1 MAVAQGYGKTSS
13 NGLVFAFDAADMVN
27 SFKGKPGT
35 NVLNGIFRIYDG
47 YSLTTYSNG
56 KLFETNGYTEVV
68 NIPTLGPTTVESV
81 EIYNVYSG
89 YGDDGNFNCC
99 PSLFRYHNSW
109 RSILLQGNTNYTYE
123 IVYKCDSGY
132 THPNFMYHYEY
143 RSDGTYNTEFG
154 VHDNSRRTELGDGW
168 YHAWGSFTTQPTTAD
183 GSFGLWYYNYNT
195 KDKVSIAKISLQE
208 GLSVVPPKQLIT
220 PNTTRSTT
228 TSLLNLAVDRTIDA
242 TNLSYSSTGEMMFDG
257 VDDRLYIGNSTNYLP
272 LEYHTF
278 EAYVKTPGLGA
289 GMNSCG
295 IFGLTYGII
304 VQILSG
310 GVISYYAY
318 NTDNSPTGYLFVLES
333 TGINLFDNNWHHIV
347 CTRSAHNV
355 NIYID
360 GVLNVT
366 AANGGV
372 WSGTNTWA
380 NMEALVGDNPNNVGY
395 KFNGKINIAKI
406 YNRALEATEVLQN
419 YRHYKNRSL
428 I

>member
-1 MAVAQGYGKTSS
+1 MAVAQGYGKTST
-13 NGLVFAFDAADMVN
+13 NGLIFAFDAADMVN

-35 NVLNGIFRIYDG
+35 NVLNGIFRNYDG
-47 YSLTTYSNG
+47 YSLSTFSNG

-81 EIYNVYSG
+81 EIHNVYSG
-89 YGDDGNFNCC
+89 YGDDGNYNCC

-109 RSILLQGNTNYTYE
+109 RSIILQGNTSYTYE

-183 GSFGLWYYNYNT
+183 GSFGCWYYNYNT
-195 KDKVSIAKISLQE
+195 KDKLSIAKISLQE
-208 GLSVVPPKQLIT
+208 GLSVLPPKQLIS

-228 TSLLNLAVDRTIDA
+228 TSLLNLAVNRTIDA
-242 TNLSYSSTGEMMFDG
+242 TNLSYSSTGEMLFDG
-257 VDDRLYIGNSTNYLP
+257 VDDVLYIGNSTNYLP
-272 LEYHTF
+272 LVYHTL

-289 GMNSCG
+289 GMGTCG
-295 IFGLTYGII
+295 IFGITYGLI
-304 VQILSG
+304 VQISAG
-310 GVISYYAY
+310 GSLTYYAY
-318 NTDNSPTGYLFVLES
+318 NTDSGSQVLLFILES
-333 TGINLFDNNWHHIV
+333 TGVNLFDNNWHHIV
-347 CTRSAHNV
+347 CTRDTNNV
-355 NIYID
+355 SIYID

-366 AANGGV
+366 AANGGT
-372 WSGTNTWA
+372 WSGTNIWS
-380 NMEALVGDNPNNVGY
+380 NMEARVGDNPNNIYY
-395 KFNGKINIAKI
+395 KFNGKINVAKI
-406 YNRALEATEVLQN
+406 YNRALQASEVLQN